1 MKRSLPL
8 HIRYLPLVAGVLG
21 ALAVWLVLETLVWI
35 EQDRRQQ
42 AERAA
47 VQAEV
52 STVRSRLESEMN
64 ATLSLSLGLSTFV
77 LTKPDFTE
85 ADLVRVA
92 GSLIRM
98 QPAIRSVVIAPDN
111 EIRYIYPL
119 AGNEKALGLRYLET
133 PSQRDAVLRMMREQ
147 RPIAAGPI
155 ELAQGGTGI
164 INRIPILFTRPD
176 GGTFYWGLAAVA
188 IDPFP
193 IFRLAGIRNEASE
206 TMRYALRGRDGLGAE
221 GEVFLGDPALFA
233 HPDAVLMDVVIPGG
247 SWQLAALQQVA
258 REHAAWNQF
267 VMALLA
273 LFAGGLAAYAVS
285 AHQRIRSLALHDNLT
300 GLANRHQFALRA
312 QDMFAQA
319 QRSGCRLT
327 LLNIDIDDF
336 KTINDTYG
344 HAAGD
349 VVLIH
354 IANRLRAC
362 CRETDLV
369 ARLGGDEFVVLL
381 PDTPT
386 GEALNT
392 LLERLQ
398 RVIEV
403 SVPGAQTPIPL
414 HISVGVAH
422 CSEATPTLD
431 ALMHEADSAMYRA
444 KADEASPLSP
454 PDRRAPR
461 P

>member
-1 MKRSLPL
+1 MKRSLPV
-8 HIRYLPLVAGVLG
+8 HIRYLPLAAGVLG
-21 ALAVWLVLETLVWI
+21 ALAVWLALETLVWI

-133 PSQRDAVLRMMREQ
+133 PSQRDAVLRLMREQ
-147 RPIAAGPI
+147 RPVTAGPI

-285 AHQRIRSLALHDNLT
+285 AHQRIRSMALHDNLT
-300 GLANRHQFALRA
+300 GLANRYQFTLRGQDLFALAR
-312 QDMFAQA
+312 
-319 QRSGCRLT
+319 RTGCHLT
-327 LLNIDIDDF
+327 LLNIDIDNF
-336 KTINDTYG
+336 KSINDNYG

-349 VVLIH
+349 AVLVYV
-354 IANRLRAC
+354 ANTLRAC
-362 CRETDLV
+362 CRESDLL
-369 ARLGGDEFVVLL
+369 ARVGGDEFVVLL
-381 PDTPT
+381 PDTPA
-386 GEALNT
+386 GPSLEALLN
-392 LLERLQ
+392 RL
-398 RVIEV
+398 RAAIDVV
-403 SVPGAQTPIPL
+403 LPGSDDTIRL
-414 HISVGVAH
+414 SISIGVAT
-422 CSEATPTLD
+422 CDSSTPSLDTL
-431 ALMHEADSAMYRA
+431 MQKADEAMYRA
-444 KADEASPLSP
+444 KDERLT
-454 PDRRAPR
+454 
-461 P
+461 